1 MMIILYYNS
10 ARAIDGVAWRRGY
23 RAVVGR
29 RMAGSWHNKGV
40 EAYNFV
46 TIEV

>member
-1 MMIILYYNS
+1 MMIILCYNS

-23 RAVVGR
+23 GAVVGR
-29 RMAGSWHNKGV
+29 RMAGNKGV